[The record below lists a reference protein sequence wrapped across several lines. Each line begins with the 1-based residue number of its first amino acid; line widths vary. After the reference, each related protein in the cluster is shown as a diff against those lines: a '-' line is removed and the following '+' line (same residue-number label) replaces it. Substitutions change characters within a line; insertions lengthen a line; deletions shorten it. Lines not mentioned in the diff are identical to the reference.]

1 MVEQGDIIKLD
12 GRKEYYL
19 VTSKNFFNKTEQAM
33 LCPVVNDTFIDP
45 LHIKIEAN
53 DVKGIVM
60 CEQVRLV
67 DLRYRGFSIIGRIT
81 YADIIDITDAI
92 QSIFDY

>member
-33 LCPVVNDTFIDP
+33 LCPVVNDTFSDP

-67 DLRYRGFSIIGRIT
+67 DLRYRGFSITGRIT

>member
-1 MVEQGDIIKLD
+1 MVEQGDIITVEGLTGK
-12 GRKEYYL
+12 YL

-33 LCPVVNDTFIDP
+33 LCPIVKDTFKDP
-45 LHIKIEAN
+45 LHIEINTDNAE
-53 DVKGIVM
+53 GIVM

-67 DLRYRGFSIIGRIT
+67 DLEHRGFGMIGRIH
-81 YADIIDITDAI
+81 YPDIIEVTDAI

>member
-67 DLRYRGFSIIGRIT
+67 DLRYRGFSITGRIT
-81 YADIIDITDAI
+81 YADKIDITDAI